1 MKAPKSRKMSTS
13 VVKLLIQYW
22 FLCSGYA
29 PEICGWQVWDHLQHS
44 APRQRSASRH
54 QVHVWLPGR
63 AGRQTLHIRPWC
75 TAHLEE
81 QLVSLRACA
90 SCERAWLAI
99 FDCWFV
105 FCWHWCCSVG
115 TILDSKPTNMEHFS
129 LLVQQNAPRLYFS
142 LPVLVS
148 NHSRLLVQCVCSLM
162 HWCGISAH

>member
-1 MKAPKSRKMSTS
+1 MLRVRSRNLWMTCLRPSSAQRTEAALCLSPSSTCLTS
-13 VVKLLIQYW
+13 W
-22 FLCSGYA
+22 TS
-29 PEICGWQVWDHLQHS
+29 
-44 APRQRSASRH
+44 RQTNTPY
-54 QVHVWLPGR
+54 QTLMYGTLGR
-63 AGRQTLHIRPWC
+63 ATGEF
-75 TAHLEE
+75 A
-81 QLVSLRACA
+81 RACA